1 MKTEPEIE
9 IAASVKD
16 ESSKGWTRLYLVVVA
31 ALAGQIAFYAWLT
44 KTFQ

>member
-1 MKTEPEIE
+1 METETENE

-16 ESSKGWTRLYLVVVA
+16 ESSRGWTRLFLVVVA

-44 KTFQ
+44 KTFE

>member
-1 MKTEPEIE
+1 METETEDE

-16 ESSKGWTRLYLVVVA
+16 ESSRGWTKLYLVVVA

-44 KTFQ
+44 KTFD